1 MMQVELLTLPYVK
14 RNWNTIRKRISSLI
28 DEDGVADVE
37 LLGAELSG
45 VDDDRVGNFPAPL
58 A

>member
-1 MMQVELLTLPYVK
+1 MNRIDVTISK
-14 RNWNTIRKRISSLI
+14 KDFTWNSIRKRISSLI

-37 LLGAELSG
+37 LLGVELPG